1 MKHRLPKAESSTSR
15 IGSKSPMEQAELLID
30 ENKSDARPDA
40 EPKRSGP
47 PPLPVPVPPETPVN
61 EPPSAET
68 GATVEN
74 DSYGFIV
81 DTPGAEAK
89 PNGDEAPVEIEPRR
103 ATPPPLPAFS
113 RIDSPTPPPLP
124 LRMPPPLPFVSEE
137 KPVFAAGGSLVA
149 ETPPA
154 SEVVPAIIDETP
166 ATAEPIPV
174 IAENTPTGPEPLPAV
189 VEEMPAMSDPSS
201 IENAPA
207 SLEPVP
213 GSVEILKLTKDTTP
227 ITVEEEVEAPEPAD
241 VPVSP
246 APPPLFTPKPILV
259 AEAVA
264 ESNGQHAPYLI
275 QTQGLVK
282 QYGGR
287 RVVNGVDI
295 HVRAGEVVGLL
306 GKNGAGKTTTFYMI
320 VGLVPPTLGHVFMGD
335 EDVTHM
341 PMYRRAR
348 RGIGYLPQEESIFR
362 KLTVEENLLAILET
376 LPMTEDEREIRCDEL
391 LKDFGLEHVR
401 ENVAIT
407 LSGGEKRRVTIAR
420 ALVTSPSLLLL
431 DEPFSGVDPMAVH
444 DIQEIILHLKERG
457 LGVLITDHNVRETLS
472 VVDRAYII
480 DEGRV
485 LSEGTR
491 EFLLNDPIARE
502 IYLGHRFSM

>member
-1 MKHRLPKAESSTSR
+1 MKHRLPGPKTLKNNPDQSGMDQPESPLDAPQPLPEIHPPVSENSANPESAEKPPDSSGQHFVETED
-15 IGSKSPMEQAELLID
+15 SP
-30 ENKSDARPDA
+30 AR
-40 EPKRSGP
+40 KLP
-47 PPLPVPVPPETPVN
+47 PPLPPTEVATSSMSAPGTPH
-61 EPPSAET
+61 
-68 GATVEN
+68 
-74 DSYGFIV
+74 D
-81 DTPGAEAK
+81 
-89 PNGDEAPVEIEPRR
+89 
-103 ATPPPLPAFS
+103 
-113 RIDSPTPPPLP
+113 
-124 LRMPPPLPFVSEE
+124 PF
-137 KPVFAAGGSLVA
+137 
-149 ETPPA
+149 
-154 SEVVPAIIDETP
+154 
-166 ATAEPIPV
+166 
-174 IAENTPTGPEPLPAV
+174 
-189 VEEMPAMSDPSS
+189 
-201 IENAPA
+201 
-207 SLEPVP
+207 
-213 GSVEILKLTKDTTP
+213 
-227 ITVEEEVEAPEPAD
+227 
-241 VPVSP
+241 
-246 APPPLFTPKPILV
+246 
-259 AEAVA
+259 
-264 ESNGQHAPYLI
+264 LI
-275 QTQGLVK
+275 QTRGLVK

-295 HVRAGEVVGLL
+295 YVRPGEVVGLL

-320 VGLVPPTLGHVFMGD
+320 VGLLTPTEGQVFMGD

-376 LPMTEDEREIRCDEL
+376 LPMTEDERDARCDEL
-391 LKDFGLEHVR
+391 LRDFGLEHVR

-420 ALVTSPSLLLL
+420 ALVTSPTLLLL

-444 DIQEIILHLKERG
+444 DIQEIILHLRERG

-485 LSEGTR
+485 LSEGSR